1 MIPEFGH
8 LALILGAVFALLGSV
23 IPLIGLV
30 KKDPYLIRYAWRLSY
45 GAFGFISL
53 SLFLLAYSFSVDD
66 FSVAYIA
73 AHSNSHL
80 PLFFKIAAVWGGHE
94 GSLLFWLF
102 SLVSWSAA
110 IAFVHRNHHQ
120 NYISRVLIVLA
131 MLSAAFALF
140 TLLASNPFERLLVA
154 PAEGRDLN
162 PMLQDVGLIFHPPM
176 LYLGYVGFSGVFAF
190 AVAALTMQDINLPWA
205 KWSRPW
211 TLAAWVMLT
220 GGISLGSWWAYY
232 ELGWGGWWFW
242 DPVENASLLPWLTG
256 TALLHSLIASEKRKV
271 LLNWSFLLA
280 IFTFC
285 LSLLGT
291 FVVRSGVLTSVHAFA
306 VDPTRGLVLLAILAI
321 ALLVSLTLYS
331 IRIHQI
337 SLVKLESFMSR
348 EVLFLAGNSMFAV
361 TTLMVLLGTF
371 YPMVFQALN
380 LGNISVG
387 APYFNALFA
396 PLCLLSFVFMG
407 LAPLSRW
414 KRTSSDYLKKAAFWL
429 GLLSW
434 AIGGIT
440 FVLLGAQG
448 GFVTLVALIMAAWIV
463 LTSLKTLFIQ
473 KSKISLKKC
482 AMVVAHIGVAMMVV
496 GAALESIYSYE
507 TSSKMGP
514 GSTAQLRDL
523 NIEYID
529 TELVVGPNYTAE
541 KAIIQVTNQHQQGV
555 LIQPE
560 RRHYSVRTMN
570 MSEPGIAWGWLGDIY
585 ITLGEKLSHD
595 EYAVR
600 IQYKAFVRWLWAGS
614 LLMMLGG
621 AMAVV
626 SLIKNKSRLTT
637 RQEDAVLSVNENRM
651 LLNE

>member
-23 IPLIGLV
+23 IPLIGFA
-30 KKDPYLIRYAWRLSY
+30 KKDPHLIRYAWQLSY
-45 GAFGFISL
+45 GAFGSISL
-53 SLFLLAYSFSVDD
+53 SLFLLAYSFAVDD
-66 FSVAYIA
+66 FSVSYIA

-80 PLFFKIAAVWGGHE
+80 PMFFKIAAVWGGHE

-102 SLVSWSAA
+102 SLVCWSAA
-110 IAFVHRNHHQ
+110 IAFVHRHHHQ
-120 NYISRVLIVLA
+120 NYISRVLTVLA

-140 TLLASNPFERLLVA
+140 ILLASNPFERLLVV

-190 AVAALTMQDINLPWA
+190 AVAALTMKDINLPWA

-271 LLNWSFLLA
+271 LFNWSFLLA

-306 VDPTRGLVLLAILAI
+306 VDPTRGLVLLAILAV
-321 ALLVSLTLYS
+321 ALFVALTLYS
-331 IRIHQI
+331 MRSHQI
-337 SLVKLESFMSR
+337 PIVKLESFISR
-348 EVLFLAGNSMFAV
+348 EVLLLAGNSMFAV

-371 YPMVFQALN
+371 YPMIFQALN

-414 KRTSSDYLKKAAFWL
+414 KKTSSSVLKKMVVQL
-429 GLLSW
+429 GLLSCG
-434 AIGGIT
+434 IGSVV
-440 FVLLGAQG
+440 FFLLGAEG
-448 GFVTLVALIMAAWIV
+448 GFITLLALSMAAWIA
-463 LTSLKTLFIQ
+463 LTGFKSVFISKGKLSLRQ
-473 KSKISLKKC
+473 Y
-482 AMVVAHIGVAMMVV
+482 AMVVAHLGVAVTVV
-496 GAALESIYSYE
+496 GAALESVYSYE
-507 TSSKMGP
+507 TSVKMGP
-514 GSTAQLRDL
+514 GSVVQFRDL
-523 NIEYID
+523 QVEYVD
-529 TELVVGPNYTAE
+529 TELLVGPNYTAE
-541 KAIIQVTNQHQQGV
+541 KAVIHVTSQQKKSV

-570 MSEPGIAWGWLGDIY
+570 MSEPGIAWGWLGDMY
-585 ITLGEKLSHD
+585 ITLGEKLSRH

-621 AMAVV
+621 LM
-626 SLIKNKSRLTT
+626 
-637 RQEDAVLSVNENRM
+637 AVLSLVKNKRRLAVRQEGELSLAANQH
-651 LLNE
+651 